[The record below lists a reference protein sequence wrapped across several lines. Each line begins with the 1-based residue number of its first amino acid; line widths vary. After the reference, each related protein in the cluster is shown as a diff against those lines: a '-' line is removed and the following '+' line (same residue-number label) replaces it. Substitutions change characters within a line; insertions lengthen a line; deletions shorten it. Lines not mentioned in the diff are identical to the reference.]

1 MSISIY
7 SEKFVLKPV
16 SIPLLGNLLL
26 QLSFDDI
33 DPCTESRW
41 MRGSGPCQSVVIRLV
56 LRLSEHDW
64 EQRLIEE
71 RAAQQ
76 DGGHAI
82 GARAATAFC
91 FSCPVLIPLGTA
103 RLVPEPYK
111 YEITQ

>member
-1 MSISIY
+1 MSTSIY
-7 SEKFVLKPV
+7 SEEFVLEPV
-16 SIPLLGNLLL
+16 SIPLMGNLVL
-26 QLSFDDI
+26 QLPFI

-41 MRGSGPCQSVVIRLV
+41 MRGTEPCQSVVIRLA

-91 FSCPVLIPLGTA
+91 FRCPVLIPLGTA
-103 RLVPEPYK
+103 RSVPDPYK
-111 YEITQ
+111 Y